1 MDSEP
6 GHSDRMGSEGW
17 RIGIVL
23 RIEQTLEGCSE
34 HGALALIG

>member
-17 RIGIVL
+17 RITVVT
-23 RIEQTLEGCSE
+23 RIEETLEGCSE
-34 HGALALIG
+34 RGTLVSAR